1 MGLRL
6 PSMSTAEGIEG
17 TGTAD
22 VAVDTT
28 LTKWSS
34 VVAASLAAGVAMGIP
49 MQFVMGIMPTVGALY
64 GFESVAVGWV
74 VHLFHSAVFG
84 VIFAGV
90 VSVGPL
96 KEHAAFFPESIG
108 VGAGYGVAVWAFGSV
123 IAMPLWLEAAGMG
136 GPGVPNVSPM
146 SLAGHVVYGVLL
158 GGLFPAVHSLAHDL
172 RVEPKGSAPTWTA
185 AAIAGFVAG
194 LFMTAILHFVMDM
207 MPTIAAL
214 YGLEGVV
221 AGLVMHTF
229 HSVVF
234 AAVFAGVVS
243 LPVFRRAA
251 VFPTSVLSGVAYSVG
266 VWVFGSVYAMPLWL
280 SSIGMQAPA
289 TPNIAPMSLLAH
301 VVYGVV
307 LGVVYPLALYALTES

>member
-1 MGLRL
+1 
-6 PSMSTAEGIEG
+6 MSTAEGIEG

-34 VVAASLAAGVAMGIP
+34 VVAASLAAGVAMGVP

-64 GFESVAVGWV
+64 GFESVAVGWLG
-74 VHLFHSAVFG
+74 HLFHSAVFG
-84 VIFAGV
+84 IVFAGI

-96 KEHAAFFPESIG
+96 KRYVAEFPTSVG
-108 VGAGYGVAVWAFGSV
+108 VGAGYGVALWVFGGV
-123 IAMPLWLEAAGMG
+123 IAMPLWLEAAGMAS
-136 GPGVPNVSPM
+136 PGVPNFNAM

-158 GGLFPAVHSLAHDL
+158 GGLFPAVHAFSEDVY
-172 RVEPKGSAPTWTA
+172 VEPDGATPTWTA
-185 AAIAGFVAG
+185 AAIGGFVAG
-194 LFMTAILHFVMDM
+194 LFMTAILHFVMDL
-207 MPTIAAL
+207 MPTVAAL

-280 SSIGMQAPA
+280 SSIGVQAPA

-301 VVYGVV
+301 VAYGGV